1 MVSTTTTVTRL
12 LFPCLDLSS
21 SLQHQY
27 RVPTGETHHGERN
40 RSWSIRTSPEGR
52 GCRWGNFLYISPS
65 LANINQSGIKDQEDQ
80 TVVAVKT
87 LNPFTNKDV
96 LKSLMSELKIMSH
109 LGSHPNI
116 VNLLGAITTNIQ
128 RSRKQGNSKEETH
141 FQFLF

>member
-1 MVSTTTTVTRL
+1 MSTNSTL
-12 LFPCLDLSS
+12 LSFLSSLDLSS
-21 SLQHQY
+21 SLQHQFGIS
-27 RVPTGETHHGERN
+27 PGETHHGKRN
-40 RSWSIRTSPEGR
+40 RSRSVWTSSEGR
-52 GCRWGNFLYISPS
+52 GRRWGIFFIFLSKNS
-65 LANINQSGIKDQEDQ
+65 LIGNHQSGIKDDEDQ

-128 RSRKQGNSKEETH
+128 RSKENMN
-141 FQFLF
+141 F

>member
-1 MVSTTTTVTRL
+1 MAVGGG
-12 LFPCLDLSS
+12 FFF
-21 SLQHQY
+21 
-27 RVPTGETHHGERN
+27 
-40 RSWSIRTSPEGR
+40 I
-52 GCRWGNFLYISPS
+52 ISRFIS
-65 LANINQSGIKDQEDQ
+65 NHLSGIKDQEDH

-128 RSRKQGNSKEETH
+128 RSRNSENIKMKNH
-141 FQFLF
+141 FRFLF